1 MATDQLVLPARRRS
15 KAEPDWAEAKILQY
29 FAGVRYGALEVRFG
43 NGREAVVRGQCERP
57 WGCIEIHRPQAFLR
71 AVALGGDLGFA
82 ESYMRGDWSSS
93 DLAALLYLISV
104 NLEALAKA
112 ERRSAGVRLWSRLQH
127 ALNANTRWGSRRNIA
142 AHYDLGNDFYARWL
156 DPSMTYSSAVYDGTM
171 GLYEAQQRKYELMLE
186 LIDPDPGDHILEI
199 GCGWGGFLQ
208 YAAEWGMQVTGVTL
222 SRQQY
227 DYARERIRK
236 AGLSDRVRI
245 ELRDYRDLEG
255 QYDHIVSVEM
265 LEAVGERHWQRYF
278 DVVSKRLRP
287 GGRAAIQTITIR
299 EDLFEDYRINAGGFI
314 QRYIFPGGMLP
325 TERHL
330 YDHACA
336 ADLEPL
342 SIDRYGEHYAD
353 TLADWAAA
361 FESETP
367 WLEAHGY
374 DERFRRMWRYYLAF
388 CEAGFRDGR
397 IDVVQFCLARE
408 DACG

>member
-15 KAEPDWAEAKILQY
+15 KAAPDWAEANILQY
-29 FAGVRYGALEVRFG
+29 FAGVHYGVLEVRFC
-43 NGREAVVRGQCERP
+43 NDREAVVGGQSERP

-82 ESYMRGDWSSS
+82 ESYMRGDWSSP
-93 DLAALLYLISV
+93 DLAALLNLLSV
-104 NLEALAKA
+104 NIEALAKA
-112 ERRSAGVRLWSRLQH
+112 KRRSAGVRLWSHLRH

-156 DPSMTYSSAVYDGTM
+156 DPSMTYSAAVYDGTM
-171 GLYEAQQRKYELMLE
+171 GLHDAQQRKYELMLE
-186 LIDPDPGDHILEI
+186 LIDPEPGDHILEI

-227 DYARERIRK
+227 DYALERIRK

-255 QYDHIVSVEM
+255 QYDHIVSIEM

-278 DVVSKRLRP
+278 DVVSERLRP

-299 EDLFEDYRINAGGFI
+299 EDLFEGYRANAGGFI

-330 YDHACA
+330 HDHACA
-336 ADLEPL
+336 AGLAPL
-342 SIDRYGEHYAD
+342 SVDRYGEHYAD
-353 TLADWAAA
+353 TLADWATA
-361 FESETP
+361 FEAETP
-367 WLEAHGY
+367 WLDAHGY
-374 DERFRRMWRYYLAF
+374 DERFRRMWHYYLAF

-408 DACG
+408 DTCG